1 MSQKV
6 LITAQELFEYLCQN
20 QNDVSC
26 VQAPGGRDLLAF
38 LSERLKIRSKIVTD
52 QILNELVL
60 FRMILK
66 EYYKNK
72 LFRIKLLATD
82 WGQAEIPESMLKS
95 APESETKIQKV
106 RKFAVFIDYK
116 NISDGMGKNGR
127 GLKSFRSLLQPIL
140 DQGEIIFG
148 FAFVPSHFVT
158 RLPVMELTYKYG
170 IRVIICPRQIEG
182 VITKDKDSVD
192 AQMDSLARDFIE
204 HASGIT
210 DVVIFSGDADFQ
222 DLVRFAVW
230 RQKTVTVM
238 GARESISGRFLE
250 MAEEKII
257 GVAYC

>member
-6 LITAQELFEYLCQN
+6 LLTAQEVFEYLCQN
-20 QNDVSC
+20 QNEVSC

-38 LSERLKIRSKIVTD
+38 LSERLGIHSKVTIVRA
-52 QILNELVL
+52 LNELVL
-60 FRMILK
+60 FRLILK
-66 EYYKNK
+66 EYYSNK

-82 WGQAEIPESMLKS
+82 WNQAEIPESMLKP
-95 APESETKIQKV
+95 APESETRT

-127 GLKSFRSLLQPIL
+127 GLKSFHSLLQPIL

-148 FAFVPSHFVT
+148 FAFVPGHFVT

-230 RQKTVTVM
+230 RQKTVTII
-238 GARESISGRFLE
+238 GTRESISGRFLE

-257 GVAYC
+257 QVVYC